1 MKVLRIRNPETGE
14 WQEIAAIKG
23 DKGDKGDTPVKGVDY
38 FTDADIQDIANKLP
52 GMQIDLSQYATTVYV
67 QTAIN
72 ESMPDLSPYAKRSEI
87 PSLDGY
93 ATEDY
98 VDKAIEAIEIPETV
112 DLSNYYNKTETNAA
126 IKTAIDNIEFPTT
139 DLSNYYTKQEIN
151 DKGYQTADQVTAA
164 INAALEGIENGTY

>member
-1 MKVLRIRNPETGE
+1 MKVLRIRNSETGE

-23 DKGDKGDTPVKGVDY
+23 DKGDTPVKGVDY
-38 FTDADIQDIANKLP
+38 FTDEDIEYIANKLP
-52 GMQIDLSQYATTVYV
+52 EIQIDLSQYATTVYV

-72 ESMPDLSPYAKRSEI
+72 ESMQDLTPYAKKEDI
-87 PSLDGY
+87 PSLNGY

-98 VDKAIEAIEIPETV
+98 VDK
-112 DLSNYYNKTETNAA
+112 
-126 IKTAIDNIEFPTT
+126 AIDNIEFPTT

-164 INAALEGIENGTY
+164 ITSALEGIENGTY

>member
-23 DKGDKGDTPVKGVDY
+23 DKGDTPVKGVDY
-38 FTDADIQDIANKLP
+38 FTDEDIEYIANKLP
-52 GMQIDLSQYATTVYV
+52 EIQIDLSGYATTVYV

-72 ESMPDLSPYAKRSEI
+72 ESMQDLTPYAKKEDI

-139 DLSNYYTKQEIN
+139 DLSNYYTKQEVDN
-151 DKGYQTADQVTAA
+151 KGYQTADQVTAA
-164 INAALEGIENGTY
+164 ITSALEGIENGTY

>member
-23 DKGDKGDTPVKGVDY
+23 DKGDTPVKGVDY
-38 FTDADIQDIANKLP
+38 FTDEDIEYIANKLP
-52 GMQIDLSQYATTVYV
+52 EIQIDLSGYATTVYV

-72 ESMPDLSPYAKRSEI
+72 ESMQDLTPYAKKEDI

-98 VDKAIEAIEIPETV
+98 VDK
-112 DLSNYYNKTETNAA
+112 
-126 IKTAIDNIEFPTT
+126 AIDNIEFPTT
-139 DLSNYYTKQEIN
+139 DLSNYYTKQEVDN
-151 DKGYQTADQVTAA
+151 KGYQTADQVTAA
-164 INAALEGIENGTY
+164 ITSALEGIENGTY